1 MTATVTSP
9 VMFQAQAL
17 AESLVGSD
25 ETTVTFPNTGPD
37 SFMGLRPNSLAE
49 SYRHGQK
56 VAQVLAGWQADADLQ
71 AAGLL
76 HSLVWQDV
84 LGPERITVAC
94 GQRVSFLCGEY
105 RRILQQQPEGRRSG
119 LPRVLRRIKLFT
131 AAYREP
137 DLAFL
142 GVASLYDHFILAR
155 QGEAPYRRS
164 FVDEARQVMVP
175 LLEMLGMWE
184 LKDKIEAWVM
194 QQGQSR
200 RDYEYLSK
208 RLVQTEEARRQAF
221 ELISIRLRPVLPE
234 KADLACK
241 IRSPVHIYNP
251 HLPQKTHPEDL
262 QKLSVDVMV
271 ESEADCYEALR
282 WIHHFWKPAEG
293 SLSDYIGTSKINGYR
308 CLRTA
313 VILTQEAG
321 HIRVHFHI
329 RTRQM
334 DEVNRWG
341 LAALRLRDRYQVVL
355 PQAWWSQRAETYAQ
369 ISSAPSGSLPETLYV
384 FSPQGEVFRFHR
396 GCTVVD
402 YAYAVHSEVAHR
414 TKRFR
419 VNGEVVG
426 PTTILRHLD
435 LVELEQDPQFS
446 GPNRVWLTAA
456 RTSRARS
463 HIERF
468 LKRKGQGSAQGQ
480 KLFERELQK
489 LKTYYRLDIPEHQV
503 ERALHQMA
511 RQLKLDRPEDV
522 LAEIAAGRL
531 TSDPLLHPLFSEEI
545 TRQVQLPSGLRLF
558 PHQLNLA
565 QCCKPRPGDD
575 IVGRPRL
582 RRADVVGL
590 KIHQAGCPHIVD
602 NQRTVPLTWR
612 FRPRLKTAV
621 RLEITGLHEIH
632 LLDEILQLF
641 YTGLPQ
647 LVLHKIEYVTRNGVA
662 RMACTIEAKDQAL
675 IDLIVQKLEQLPN
688 RKINEV
694 RQMQLL
700 LSEREELART
710 GPTSFNPYRRLPVR
724 DREMFFGRSEELAYV
739 YELLRAGVGAIFVQ
753 GQKRVGKTSLLLHLK
768 EYYLD
773 RSFAVPVYIDFQIL
787 GHLTGPA
794 FFYYRIANAVY
805 NELQADDR
813 ISYVGPP
820 LWELFKGAPLNELTT
835 YLRSVQ
841 SHFGSTRLVLLID
854 EFSRTI
860 DAYRQQ
866 KLDHDFF
873 QEWLGLL
880 QATMPHISYVMVV
893 QQQTYNAMLEQI
905 AEHSLDPIWQ
915 LLQIGETLAVK
926 PLSEKDARQL
936 IERPTYNYQEY
947 STDAL
952 QYVWRLTGG
961 SPFLIQTFCFN
972 LVRHMARGARRR
984 VELADIKVVAE
995 EFMHPNE
1002 SIFAHLLDMV
1012 RGVGQK
1018 VCWQLTQFLDETD
1031 QAVPLA
1037 ELSAALPDVPA
1048 ERLLSAVQE
1057 LAGQHILIE
1066 TEPDTWQF
1074 ASLLFGR
1081 WLARNT
1087 VLEQLS
1093 SSGNGG
1099 G

>member
-1 MTATVTSP
+1 MTTTVSSP
-9 VMFQAQAL
+9 VMVQARILVEALLQSEEPNAAL
-17 AESLVGSD
+17 ANRRSD
-25 ETTVTFPNTGPD
+25 PFV
-37 SFMGLRPNSLAE
+37 GLRPNSLAE
-49 SYRHGQK
+49 SYRHGQGA
-56 VAQVLAGWQADADLQ
+56 AQALAEWQADTDLQ

-76 HSLVWQDV
+76 HSLVWKEALSPDQV
-84 LGPERITVAC
+84 AMAC
-94 GQRVSFLCGEY
+94 GQRVSFLCEEY
-105 RRILQQQPEGRRSG
+105 RRIMQQQPEGPRRG
-119 LPRVLRRIKLFT
+119 LPRGLRRINLFT
-131 AAYREP
+131 AAYREA

-142 GVASLYDHFILAR
+142 GVASLYDHFMLAR
-155 QGEAPYRRS
+155 QGETRNRRS
-164 FVDEARQVMVP
+164 FVDEARQVMIP

-184 LKDKIEAWVM
+184 LKEEVEAWVM

-200 RDYEYLSK
+200 RDYDYLSK
-208 RLVQTEEARRQAF
+208 RLVQTEAARRQAF
-221 ELISIRLRPVLPE
+221 ELISASLGPVLP
-234 KADLACK
+234 KQADLARK
-241 IRSPVHIYNP
+241 MRGPVHIYNP
-251 HLPQKTHPEDL
+251 HLPQKTHPEAL

-282 WIHHFWKPAEG
+282 WIHHFWKPVEG

-313 VILTQEAG
+313 VILNQEAG

-329 RTRQM
+329 RTHQM

-341 LAALRLRDRYQVVL
+341 LAALRLRERLPVDL
-355 PQAWWSQRAETYAQ
+355 PQAWWSRRTETYAR
-369 ISSAPSGSLPETLYV
+369 IASAPPGSLPETLYV

-435 LVELEQDPQFS
+435 LVELEQDPQFP

-456 RTSRARS
+456 RTGRARS
-463 HIERF
+463 HVERF

-489 LKTYYRLDIPEHQV
+489 LKTYYRLDIPEHRV

-511 RQLKLDRPEDV
+511 RHLKLDRPEDV

-531 TSDPLLHPLFSEEI
+531 TSEPLLHPLFSEEI
-545 TRQVQLPSGLRLF
+545 IRQVQLPSGLRLF

-582 RRADVVGL
+582 RRAEVVGL
-590 KIHQAGCPHIVD
+590 KIHQADCRHIVG
-602 NQRTVPLTWR
+602 NERMIPLTWR
-612 FRPRLKTAV
+612 LRPPLKTAV

-647 LVLHKIEYVTRNGVA
+647 LVIHKIEYVSRNGVA

-675 IDLIVQKLEQLPN
+675 IDRIVEKLEHMPG

-710 GPTSFNPYRRLPVR
+710 RPASFNPYRRLPVR
-724 DREMFFGRSEELAYV
+724 DREMFFGRSEELAKV
-739 YELLRAGVGAIFVQ
+739 YELLRSGVGAIFVQ

-768 EYYLD
+768 EHYLD
-773 RSFAVPVYIDFQIL
+773 RNFAVPVYIDFQIL
-787 GHLTGPA
+787 GHLAGPA

-813 ISYVGPP
+813 ISYIGPP
-820 LWELFKGAPLNELTT
+820 LWELFKSAPLNELTA

-873 QEWLGLL
+873 REWLGLL
-880 QATMPHISYVMVV
+880 QATMPQICYIMVV
-893 QQQTYNAMLEQI
+893 QQQTYHAMLDQS

-936 IERPTYNYQEY
+936 IERPTYNYLEY
-947 STDAL
+947 STEAL

-984 VELADIKVVAE
+984 VELADIEIVTE

-1018 VCWQLTQFLDETD
+1018 ICRQLTQFLDETD
-1031 QAVPLA
+1031 QAVPLT
-1037 ELSAALPDVPA
+1037 ELGAALPDVPA
-1048 ERLLSAVQE
+1048 ERLLSGLQE
-1057 LAGQHILIE
+1057 LEGQHIITE
-1066 TEPDTWQF
+1066 TGLDTWQF

-1087 VLEQLS
+1087 VLEQFGP
-1093 SSGNGG
+1093 SGQGG
-1099 G
+1099 E